1 MSEEKNNH
9 FLIADSRC
17 FNQKLNPIEIAVY
30 CRICMRGHKS
40 VCYESIKNMALG
52 CCTSERSV
60 YNALSKLTSLNM
72 INIES
77 GKNTGKTNNI
87 KLVIYENWIKLDVQ
101 VSTSCI
107 PPLHLLHTPSAPP
120 AYQVGTTCR
129 HNSTRIN
136 RTTYEDSFNAAATQS
151 TAVKE
156 KKRYLLKNSSKLWN
170 EKNDEEKFESLLNMA
185 KDSHAGGVRQ
195 NKRIKPYPFE
205 DFADI
210 LHPLVKSY
218 GYEILKELF
227 DYGKKI
233 RKGFNVRWLEEEIK
247 EMFVEKEEINFENF
261 G

>member
-40 VCYESIKNMALG
+40 VCFESIKNMALG
-52 CCTSERSV
+52 CCTSEASV
-60 YNALSKLTSLNM
+60 KRALLKLTSLNM
-72 INIES
+72 VKIQS
-77 GKNTGKTNNI
+77 GKNRGKTNDI
-87 KLVIYENWIKLDVQ
+87 KLVPYENWIKIIQEVGHTELPGR
-101 VSTSCI
+101 SHR
-107 PPLHLLHTPSAPP
+107 PTPSVTLS
-120 AYQVGTTCR
+120 YLVGHTEL

-136 RTTYEDSFNAAATQS
+136 RTTYQDSFNAAAMQS

-156 KKRYLLKNSSKLWN
+156 KKRYLLKNSSKLWH

-185 KDSHAGGVRQ
+185 KDSHAGGVKQ
-195 NKRIKPYPFE
+195 NKKIKPYLFE

-210 LHPLVKSY
+210 LYPLVKSY

-247 EMFVEKEEINFENF
+247 EMFVKKEEINLENF